1 MNLNAFLHSM
11 KFRVLLCILA
21 LLTGIMLYS
30 LKSGANTDYVTRALQ
45 GLTAPARRASAA
57 ISGEVNE
64 KLDTYFEAKA
74 YREEN
79 ARLRAEIASLNEQL
93 IGYDD
98 AVQELEALRD
108 QLKIKE
114 KYDDFKRSEPCRVL
128 MPAANDMTR
137 TFLIDR
143 GEKDGITLNSPVICA
158 DGLIG
163 VITALSQNYATVT
176 TILSPELSIGAVV
189 LQTGDS
195 GIVEGDLRYAASD
208 RIRMMYLDENSS
220 AKEGDLVMTAGTTG
234 LFPYGLPVG
243 NITEVGIEDSG
254 LAKYALLAPS
264 VDLSALES
272 VTVLLDF
279 EGKGETFG
287 EKK

>member
-1 MNLNAFLHSM
+1 MNLNAFFRSA

-21 LLTGIMLYS
+21 LLTGVMLYS
-30 LKSGANTDYVTRALQ
+30 LKSGAHTDYLTRALQ

-57 ISGEVNE
+57 ISGSVSE

-74 YREEN
+74 YRDEN
-79 ARLRAEIASLNEQL
+79 ARLREEIASLNSQL

-98 AVQELEALRD
+98 AMAELEALRD
-108 QLKIKE
+108 QLKIQE
-114 KYDDFKRSEPCRVL
+114 KFDGFVQSEPCKVL

-137 TFLIDR
+137 SFLIDQ
-143 GEKDGITLNSPVICA
+143 GENDGITLNSPVICS

-163 VITALSQNYATVT
+163 VVTELSPSYATVT
-176 TILSPELSIGAVV
+176 TVLSPELSIGAVV

-254 LAKYALLAPS
+254 LARYAVLAPS
-264 VDLSALES
+264 VDIAALES

-287 EKK
+287 EK

>member
-1 MNLNAFLHSM
+1 MNLNAFFRSM
-11 KFRVLLCILA
+11 KFRVLLCVLA
-21 LLTGIMLYS
+21 LLTGVMLYS
-30 LKSGANTDYVTRALQ
+30 LKSGAHTDYLTRALQ
-45 GLTAPARRASAA
+45 GVTAPVRRVSAA
-57 ISGEVNE
+57 ISGDVNR
-64 KLDTYFEAKA
+64 KLDTYFQSKA
-74 YREEN
+74 YRDEN
-79 ARLRAEIASLNEQL
+79 ARLREEIAALNEQL

-98 AVQELEALRD
+98 AMQELEALRD
-108 QLKIKE
+108 QLGIKE
-114 KYDDFKRSEPCRVL
+114 KNDDFVLSEPCKVM

-137 TFLIDR
+137 TFLIDQ
-143 GEKDGITLNSPVICA
+143 GEDDGITLNSPVICS

-163 VITALSQNYATVT
+163 VVTQLSPSYATVT
-176 TILSPELSIGAVV
+176 TVLSPELSVGAVV

-208 RIRMMYLDENSS
+208 RIRMMYLDENST
-220 AKEGDLVMTAGTTG
+220 AQEGDLVMTAGTTG

-254 LAKYALLAPS
+254 LARYAVLAPS

-279 EGKGETFG
+279 KGKGDTFG
-287 EKK
+287 EK

>member
-1 MNLNAFLHSM
+1 MNLNHFFRSM
-11 KFRVLLCILA
+11 KFRALLCILA

-30 LKSGANTDYVTRALQ
+30 LKSGANTDYLTRALQ

-57 ISGEVNE
+57 ITGEVNR
-64 KLDTYFEAKA
+64 KLDTYFESKA
-74 YREEN
+74 YRDEN
-79 ARLRAEIASLNEQL
+79 ARLRAEVASLNEQL

-108 QLKIKE
+108 QLKIQE
-114 KYDDFKRSEPCRVL
+114 KYDDFVQSEPCKVL

-137 TFLIDR
+137 TFLIDK
-143 GEKDGITLNSPVICA
+143 GENDGITLNSPVICA

-163 VITALSQNYATVT
+163 AVTELSKNYATVT

-195 GIVEGDLRYAASD
+195 GIVEGDLRYASED
-208 RIRMMYLDENSS
+208 RIRMMYLDENST

-243 NITEVGIEDSG
+243 NITEVGIENSG
-254 LAKYALLAPS
+254 LARYAVLAPS
-264 VDLSALES
+264 VDLSSLES

-287 EKK
+287 EK